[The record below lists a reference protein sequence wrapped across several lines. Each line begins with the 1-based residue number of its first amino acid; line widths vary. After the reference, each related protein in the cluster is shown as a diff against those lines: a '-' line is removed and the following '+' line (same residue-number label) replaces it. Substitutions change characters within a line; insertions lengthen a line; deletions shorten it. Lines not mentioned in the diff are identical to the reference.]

1 MRIVIIELLFIP
13 RPLYLLRYLNQQ
25 TAPEPALAQM
35 LVASNK
41 QKKL

>member
-13 RPLYLLRYLNQQ
+13 RLLLYLLQYLNQQ

-35 LVASNK
+35 LEASNK
-41 QKKL
+41 